1 MAGDGTSCHHRVV
14 TGTLYLVGT
23 PIGNL
28 GDLAPRAV
36 ETLAAVDLIAA
47 EDTRRTGRLLAH
59 LQLADR
65 PLISFFEGNER
76 ERTEEVLRRLRDGTT
91 VALVTDGGMPTV
103 SDPGFRLVRACAAE
117 GIDVRV
123 VPGPSAA
130 IAALAISG
138 LPTDRFVF
146 EGFLPRKAGERR
158 ARFVALAT
166 DPRTIVVFE
175 SPKRVR
181 AMVTEALDALGD
193 RPAAVARELTKLHEE
208 VIRGHALRAAGDA
221 RRRDVEGRGRR
232 RDRRRVQRRCPR
244 HRRTGRRDAG
254 ARRRWGAPSRRGQGR
269 GRAASAPRRTRS
281 TAPGSWSTRVDD

>member
-14 TGTLYLVGT
+14 TGTLFLVGT

-59 LQLADR
+59 LQLVDR
-65 PLISFFEGNER
+65 PLVSFFEGNER
-76 ERTEEVLRRLRDGTT
+76 ERTEEVLRRLRGGAS
-91 VALVTDGGMPTV
+91 VALVTDGGMPTI

-117 GIDVRV
+117 GVDVRV

-130 IAALAISG
+130 VAALAISG

-158 ARFVALAT
+158 SRLHALAS

-181 AMVTEALDALGD
+181 AMLVEALEALGD

-208 VIRGHALRAAGDA
+208 VL
-221 RRRDVEGRGRR
+221 RGRLSELLDALDAATLKGEIVVVIGGADAAEAPDAGELVEEAR
-232 RDRRRVQRRCPR
+232 ALMAEGT
-244 HRRTGRRDAG
+244 RTRDAAKAVAKRHGTSANEIYRNLVG
-254 ARRRWGAPSRRGQGR
+254 AS
-269 GRAASAPRRTRS
+269 
-281 TAPGSWSTRVDD
+281 D

>member
-1 MAGDGTSCHHRVV
+1 VAGDGTSCHHRDV
-14 TGTLYLVGT
+14 TGTLFLVGT

-28 GDLAPRAV
+28 GDLAPRAIQ
-36 ETLAAVDLIAA
+36 TLATVDVLAA

-59 LQLADR
+59 LELVDR
-65 PLISFFEGNER
+65 PLLSFFEGNER
-76 ERTEEVLRRLRDGTT
+76 ERTEAVLRRLRDGAT
-91 VALVTDGGMPTV
+91 VALVTDGGMPTI

-146 EGFLPRKAGERR
+146 EGFLPRRAGERR
-158 ARFVALAT
+158 KRLEALAS
-166 DPRTIVVFE
+166 DPRTIVCFE

-181 AMVTEALDALGD
+181 AMLMEALGALGD

-208 VIRGHALRAAGDA
+208 VL
-221 RRRDVEGRGRR
+221 RGRLSELPATLGAATLKGEIVVVIGGADASEALDGDGLVEEAR
-232 RDRRRVQRRCPR
+232 ALVTGGTRAREAAKAIAAR
-244 HRRTGRRDAG
+244 HG
-254 ARRRWGAPSRRGQGR
+254 
-269 GRAASAPRRTRS
+269 ASANEIYRRL
-281 TAPGSWSTRVDD
+281 VDGDH

>member
-1 MAGDGTSCHHRVV
+1 M

-59 LQLADR
+59 LQLVDR

-76 ERTEEVLRRLRDGTT
+76 ERTEEVLRRLRDGAT

-158 ARFVALAT
+158 ARLEALAARSAH
-166 DPRTIVVFE
+166 DRRL
-175 SPKRVR
+175 RVAEAGA
-181 AMVTEALDALGD
+181 AMVAEALDALGD

-208 VIRGHALRAAGDA
+208 VIRGQLSELPAMLDAATLKGEVVVVIGGARGGEALGIEALRGEEAQALVADGSRA
-221 RRRDVEGRGRR
+221 
-232 RDRRRVQRRCPR
+232 
-244 HRRTGRRDAG
+244 RDAAKIV
-254 ARRRWGAPSRRGQGR
+254 AR
-269 GRAASAPRRTRS
+269 APRRLGERDLP
-281 TAPGSWSTRVDD
+281 APGSR

>member
-1 MAGDGTSCHHRVV
+1 MAGDRISCHHRVV
-14 TGTLYLVGT
+14 TGTLFLVGT

-36 ETLAAVDLIAA
+36 ETFAAVDLIAA

-59 LQLADR
+59 LELVDR
-65 PLISFFEGNER
+65 PLLSFFEGNER
-76 ERTEEVLRRLRDGTT
+76 ERTEEVLRRLRDGAT

-158 ARFVALAT
+158 KRLEALASE
-166 DPRTIVVFE
+166 PRTIVCFE

-181 AMVTEALDALGD
+181 ATLTEALDVLGD

-208 VIRGHALRAAGDA
+208 VLRGRLSELPGLLDAATLKGEIVVVIGGADPSEGPDVDELVEDA
-221 RRRDVEGRGRR
+221 RVLVAGGTRAREAAKSVAK
-232 RDRRRVQRRCPR
+232 R
-244 HRRTGRRDAG
+244 HG
-254 ARRRWGAPSRRGQGR
+254 
-269 GRAASAPRRTRS
+269 ASANDIYRRLV
-281 TAPGSWSTRVDD
+281 AGQD

>member
-1 MAGDGTSCHHRVV
+1 V

-36 ETLAAVDLIAA
+36 ETLASVDLIAA
-47 EDTRRTGRLLAH
+47 EDTRRTGRLLSH
-59 LQLADR
+59 LQLVDR
-65 PLISFFEGNER
+65 SLISFFEGNER
-76 ERTEEVLRRLRDGTT
+76 ERTEEVLRRLRDGAT

-117 GIDVRV
+117 GIDIRV

-158 ARFVALAT
+158 ARLEALSS
-166 DPRTIVVFE
+166 DPRTIVMFE
-175 SPKRVR
+175 SPKRVQ
-181 AMVTEALDALGD
+181 ATLVEALEVLGD
-193 RPAAVARELTKLHEE
+193 RWAAVARELTKLHEE
-208 VIRGHALRAAGDA
+208 VL
-221 RRRDVEGRGRR
+221 RGRLADLPAALDATTLKGEIVVVIGGADGTEAPDADELLEEAR
-232 RDRRRVQRRCPR
+232 ALVAEGARA
-244 HRRTGRRDAG
+244 RDAAKSVAKRHG
-254 ARRRWGAPSRRGQGR
+254 
-269 GRAASAPRRTRS
+269 ASANEIYAKLLDP
-281 TAPGSWSTRVDD
+281 

>member
-28 GDLAPRAV
+28 GDLAPRAIA
-36 ETLAAVDLIAA
+36 TLAVVDLIAA

-59 LQLADR
+59 LELVDR
-65 PLISFFEGNER
+65 PLLSFFEGNER
-76 ERTEEVLRRLRDGTT
+76 ERTDEVLRRLRDGAT

-103 SDPGFRLVRACAAE
+103 SDPGFRLVRACAAQ

-158 ARFVALAT
+158 ARLEALAA

-181 AMVTEALDALGD
+181 ATMVEALEVMGD
-193 RPAAVARELTKLHEE
+193 RPAAVARELTKLHEKVLRGKLSELPAALDAATLKGE
-208 VIRGHALRAAGDA
+208 VVVVIGGAEAFDTIDPEELVTEARGLVAEGVRA
-221 RRRDVEGRGRR
+221 
-232 RDRRRVQRRCPR
+232 
-244 HRRTGRRDAG
+244 RDA
-254 ARRRWGAPSRRGQGR
+254 ARAVAKRHGT
-269 GRAASAPRRTRS
+269 SANELYARLLDR
-281 TAPGSWSTRVDD
+281 D

>member
-1 MAGDGTSCHHRVV
+1 V

-59 LQLADR
+59 LELVDR
-65 PLISFFEGNER
+65 RLISFFEGNER
-76 ERTEEVLRRLRDGTT
+76 ERTEEVLRRLRDGST

-130 IAALAISG
+130 IAGLAISG

-158 ARFVALAT
+158 ARLEALAS

-181 AMVTEALDALGD
+181 TMVAEALDALGD
-193 RPAAVARELTKLHEE
+193 RPAVVARELTKLHEE
-208 VIRGHALRAAGDA
+208 VIRGQLSELPAMLDAATLKGEVVVVIGGAEPSTSAEPGELVAEAQALIAGGA
-221 RRRDVEGRGRR
+221 R
-232 RDRRRVQRRCPR
+232 
-244 HRRTGRRDAG
+244 TRDA
-254 ARRRWGAPSRRGQGR
+254 ARAVAKRHGTSANELYAHLLEPS
-269 GRAASAPRRTRS
+269 
-281 TAPGSWSTRVDD
+281 D

>member
-1 MAGDGTSCHHRVV
+1 MSSDGTSCNHRVV

-36 ETLAAVDLIAA
+36 ETLGTVDLIAA

-59 LQLADR
+59 LQLVDR
-65 PLISFFEGNER
+65 PLLSFFEGNER
-76 ERTEEVLRRLRDGTT
+76 ERTEEVLRRLRDGAT

-103 SDPGFRLVRACAAE
+103 SDPGFRLVRACAEE

-158 ARFVALAT
+158 ARLEALAH
-166 DPRTIVVFE
+166 DPRTILIFE

-181 AMVTEALDALGD
+181 ATLVEALDALGD

-208 VIRGHALRAAGDA
+208 VL
-221 RRRDVEGRGRR
+221 RGRLSELPAVLDAATLKGEIVIVIGGADAAATPDAATLVEEAR
-232 RDRRRVQRRCPR
+232 ALMAEGTRA
-244 HRRTGRRDAG
+244 RDAAKAVATRHGASANDIYRGLIG
-254 ARRRWGAPSRRGQGR
+254 ARSKL
-269 GRAASAPRRTRS
+269 
-281 TAPGSWSTRVDD
+281 V

>member
-1 MAGDGTSCHHRVV
+1 V
-14 TGTLYLVGT
+14 TGTLFLVGT

-59 LQLADR
+59 LELPDR

-76 ERTEEVLRRLRDGTT
+76 ERTEDVLRRLRDGTD
-91 VALVTDGGMPTV
+91 VALVTDGGMPTI
-103 SDPGFRLVRACAAE
+103 SDPGFRLVRACGAE

-158 ARFVALAT
+158 ARLALLASE
-166 DPRTIVVFE
+166 PRTIVCFE

-181 AMVTEALDALGD
+181 PMLVDALDALGD
-193 RPAAVARELTKLHEE
+193 RTAAVARELTKLHEE
-208 VIRGHALRAAGDA
+208 VLRGTLSELPEMLDDTTLKGEVVVVIGGATSSMSFDAGELVAEARALVTAGTRA
-221 RRRDVEGRGRR
+221 
-232 RDRRRVQRRCPR
+232 
-244 HRRTGRRDAG
+244 RDAAKLVAG
-254 ARRRWGAPSRRGQGR
+254 KHG
-269 GRAASAPRRTRS
+269 ASANELYEKLLER
-281 TAPGSWSTRVDD
+281 

>member
-14 TGTLYLVGT
+14 TGTLFLVGT

-59 LQLADR
+59 VQLVGR
-65 PLISFFEGNER
+65 PLVSFFEGNER
-76 ERTEEVLRRLRDGTT
+76 ERTEEVLRRLRDGAT
-91 VALVTDGGMPTV
+91 VALVTDGGMPTI

-130 IAALAISG
+130 IAALAVSG

-146 EGFLPRKAGERR
+146 EGFLPRRAGERR
-158 ARFVALAT
+158 KRLEAFIS
-166 DPRTIVVFE
+166 DPRTIVCFE

-181 AMVTEALDALGD
+181 AMLTETLDVLGD

-208 VIRGHALRAAGDA
+208 V
-221 RRRDVEGRGRR
+221 VRGRLAELPAALDDVTLKGEIVVVIGGAHPSGTPDHAELLTEAR
-232 RDRRRVQRRCPR
+232 ALVAGGVRAREAAKVVAER
-244 HRRTGRRDAG
+244 HGV
-254 ARRRWGAPSRRGQGR
+254 
-269 GRAASAPRRTRS
+269 SANDIYRQLL
-281 TAPGSWSTRVDD
+281 GDLN

>member
-1 MAGDGTSCHHRVV
+1 VAGDGISCHHRVV
-14 TGTLYLVGT
+14 TGTLFLVGT

-59 LQLADR
+59 VQLVGR
-65 PLISFFEGNER
+65 PLVSFFEGNER
-76 ERTEEVLRRLRDGTT
+76 ERTEEVLRRLRDGAT
-91 VALVTDGGMPTV
+91 VALVTDGGMPTI

-130 IAALAISG
+130 IAALAVSG

-158 ARFVALAT
+158 KRLEAFIS
-166 DPRTIVVFE
+166 DPRTIVCFE

-181 AMVTEALDALGD
+181 AMLAETLDVLGD

-208 VIRGHALRAAGDA
+208 V
-221 RRRDVEGRGRR
+221 VRGRLAELPAALDDVTLKGEIVVVIGGAHPSGTPDHAELLTKAR
-232 RDRRRVQRRCPR
+232 ALVAGGVRAREAAKVVAERHGVSANDIYRQLLGDRN
-244 HRRTGRRDAG
+244 
-254 ARRRWGAPSRRGQGR
+254 
-269 GRAASAPRRTRS
+269 
-281 TAPGSWSTRVDD
+281 

>member
-1 MAGDGTSCHHRVV
+1 M

-36 ETLAAVDLIAA
+36 ETLGTVDLIAA

-59 LQLADR
+59 LQLVDR
-65 PLISFFEGNER
+65 PLLSFFEGNER
-76 ERTEEVLRRLRDGTT
+76 ERTEEVLRRLRDGAN

-103 SDPGFRLVRACAAE
+103 SDPGFRLVRACAEE

-158 ARFVALAT
+158 VRLEELAH
-166 DPRTIVVFE
+166 DPRTIVIFE

-181 AMVTEALDALGD
+181 ATVVEALDVLGD

-208 VIRGHALRAAGDA
+208 VL
-221 RRRDVEGRGRR
+221 RGRLTELPEVLDAATLKGEIVVVIGGADAAAAPDAGELVAEAR
-232 RDRRRVQRRCPR
+232 ALMAEGTRA
-244 HRRTGRRDAG
+244 RDAAKAVATRHG
-254 ARRRWGAPSRRGQGR
+254 
-269 GRAASAPRRTRS
+269 ASANEIYRGLVGAS
-281 TAPGSWSTRVDD
+281 D

>member
-1 MAGDGTSCHHRVV
+1 MSSDGTSCHHRVV

-36 ETLAAVDLIAA
+36 ETLGTVDLIAA

-59 LQLADR
+59 LQLVDR
-65 PLISFFEGNER
+65 PLLSFFEGNER
-76 ERTEEVLRRLRDGTT
+76 ERTEEVLRRLRDGAT

-103 SDPGFRLVRACAAE
+103 SDPGFRLVRACAEE

-158 ARFVALAT
+158 ARLEALAH
-166 DPRTIVVFE
+166 DPRTILIFE

-181 AMVTEALDALGD
+181 ATLVEALDALGD

-208 VIRGHALRAAGDA
+208 VL
-221 RRRDVEGRGRR
+221 RGRLSELPAVLDAATLKGEIVIVIGGADAAATPDAATLVEEAR
-232 RDRRRVQRRCPR
+232 ALMAEGTRA
-244 HRRTGRRDAG
+244 RDAAKAVATRHGASANDIYRGLIG
-254 ARRRWGAPSRRGQGR
+254 ARSKL
-269 GRAASAPRRTRS
+269 
-281 TAPGSWSTRVDD
+281 V

>member
-1 MAGDGTSCHHRVV
+1 
-14 TGTLYLVGT
+14 L
-23 PIGNL
+23 
-28 GDLAPRAV
+28 
-36 ETLAAVDLIAA
+36 
-47 EDTRRTGRLLAH
+47 
-59 LQLADR
+59 
-65 PLISFFEGNER
+65 SFFEGNER
-76 ERTEEVLRRLRDGTT
+76 ERTEEVLRRLRDGAT

-158 ARFVALAT
+158 ARLEALAA
-166 DPRTIVVFE
+166 DPRTIVLFE

-181 AMVTEALDALGD
+181 ATVGEALDAFGD

-208 VIRGHALRAAGDA
+208 VL
-221 RRRDVEGRGRR
+221 RGRLSELPAVLEAATLKGEVVVVIGGA
-232 RDRRRVQRRCPR
+232 DAADAS
-244 HRRTGRRDAG
+244 DAG
-254 ARRRWGAPSRRGQGR
+254 ELVEEARALMTGGT
-269 GRAASAPRRTRS
+269 RAREAAKEVAKRHGASANEIYAMLLDT
-281 TAPGSWSTRVDD
+281 

>member
-1 MAGDGTSCHHRVV
+1 MVRVGDGTSCHHRGV
-14 TGTLYLVGT
+14 TGTLFLVGT

-28 GDLAPRAV
+28 GDLSPRAV
-36 ETLAAVDLIAA
+36 EMLAAVDLIAA

-59 LQLADR
+59 LQLPDR
-65 PLISFFEGNER
+65 RLMSFFEGNER
-76 ERTEEVLRRLRDGTT
+76 ERTEEVLRRLREGAT

-130 IAALAISG
+130 LAALAISG

-158 ARFVALAT
+158 ARLEALAH
-166 DPRTIVVFE
+166 DPRTIVCFE
-175 SPKRVR
+175 SPKRVQT
-181 AMVTEALDALGD
+181 MVAEVLDALGD

-208 VIRGHALRAAGDA
+208 VLRGSLSELLPALDAATLKGE
-221 RRRDVEGRGRR
+221 VVVVIG
-232 RDRRRVQRRCPR
+232 
-244 HRRTGRRDAG
+244 
-254 ARRRWGAPSRRGQGR
+254 GAPPSDAPDVNELVREARVMVADGMRAREAAKAVAKHHGVSANELYGR
-269 GRAASAPRRTRS
+269 LVA
-281 TAPGSWSTRVDD
+281 TADD

>member
-1 MAGDGTSCHHRVV
+1 M
-14 TGTLYLVGT
+14 TGTLFLVGT

-28 GDLAPRAV
+28 GDLSPRAV

-59 LQLADR
+59 LELPDR

-76 ERTEEVLRRLRDGTT
+76 ERTEEVLGRLRDGAI

-123 VPGPSAA
+123 VPGPSAVT
-130 IAALAISG
+130 AALAISG

-158 ARFVALAT
+158 VRLEALA
-166 DPRTIVVFE
+166 DEPRTIVCFE
-175 SPKRVR
+175 SPRRVR
-181 AMVTEALDALGD
+181 TMLAEALSTLGD
-193 RPAAVARELTKLHEE
+193 RPAVVARELTKLHEE
-208 VIRGHALRAAGDA
+208 VLRGSLSTLPAALDATTLKGEIVVVIGGASRSGTPALEELVDEARALMAGGSRA
-221 RRRDVEGRGRR
+221 
-232 RDRRRVQRRCPR
+232 
-244 HRRTGRRDAG
+244 RDAAKTIAKRYG
-254 ARRRWGAPSRRGQGR
+254 
-269 GRAASAPRRTRS
+269 ASANELYRRLV
-281 TAPGSWSTRVDD
+281 AEGSN

>member
-1 MAGDGTSCHHRVV
+1 M
-14 TGTLYLVGT
+14 TGTLFLVGT

-36 ETLAAVDLIAA
+36 ETLAAVNLIAA

-59 LQLADR
+59 LQLPGR
-65 PLISFFEGNER
+65 PLLSFFEGNER
-76 ERTEEVLRRLRDGTT
+76 ERTEEVLRRLRDGAT

-130 IAALAISG
+130 IAALAVSG

-146 EGFLPRKAGERR
+146 EGFLPRKAGDRR
-158 ARFVALAT
+158 ARLEELASEA
-166 DPRTIVVFE
+166 RTIVCFE

-181 AMVTEALDALGD
+181 AMLAEALEVLGD
-193 RPAAVARELTKLHEE
+193 RPAAVARELTKLHEQVVRGSLAE
-208 VIRGHALRAAGDA
+208 LPAALDATTLKGELVVVIGGAEPPQTPDVDRLVDETRALVAGGMRA
-221 RRRDVEGRGRR
+221 
-232 RDRRRVQRRCPR
+232 
-244 HRRTGRRDAG
+244 RDA
-254 ARRRWGAPSRRGQGR
+254 ARSVAKRNG
-269 GRAASAPRRTRS
+269 ASANELYRRLTGN
-281 TAPGSWSTRVDD
+281 AVI

>member
-1 MAGDGTSCHHRVV
+1 VAGDGTSCHHRVV

-59 LQLADR
+59 LQLVDR
-65 PLISFFEGNER
+65 PLLSFFEGNER
-76 ERTEEVLRRLRDGTT
+76 ERTEEVLRRLRDGAT

-103 SDPGFRLVRACAAE
+103 SDPGFRVVRACAAE

-158 ARFVALAT
+158 ARLEALAD
-166 DPRTIVVFE
+166 DPRTVVLFE
-175 SPKRVR
+175 SPKRVQ
-181 AMVTEALDALGD
+181 ATLVEALDALGD

-208 VIRGHALRAAGDA
+208 VL
-221 RRRDVEGRGRR
+221 RGRLSELPAVLEAATLKGEVVVVIGGA
-232 RDRRRVQRRCPR
+232 DAADAP
-244 HRRTGRRDAG
+244 DAG
-254 ARRRWGAPSRRGQGR
+254 ELVEEARALMTGGT
-269 GRAASAPRRTRS
+269 RAREAAKEVAKRHGASANEIYRRLVGVS
-281 TAPGSWSTRVDD
+281 FD